1 MSFIELIRPVI
12 LFPIS
17 RFCSHELFYICKNPN
32 VNKSAHLRT
41 KRSCQKALFRAGMY
55 AVHPHTAHR
64 RSSFIYHIFRH
75 FCRTTSPNGFL
86 FCANVINCG
95 RDIEANSASLLG
107 SQRSTSFPIGECPL
121 CIIYELFLQK
131 YTNRSI
137 YFFTLMQKSSYLCR
151 KGRCSFWTRLVR

>member
-17 RFCSHELFYICKNPN
+17 RFCSHELSCSYANQN
-32 VNKSAHLRT
+32 VNKSAHPRA
-41 KRSCQKALFRAGMY
+41 KHFCQKALFRAGMY
-55 AVHPHTAHR
+55 AAHPHTAYR
-64 RSSFIYHIFRH
+64 RPSFIYHIFPH
-75 FCRTTSPNGFL
+75 FCCTISPNAFL
-86 FCANVINCG
+86 FCANVINCD
-95 RDIEANSASLLG
+95 RDREENSAPFLG
-107 SQRSTSFPIGECPL
+107 SQRSISFPIGECPL